1 MSDDRP
7 KNSPENTG
15 NVPAASEIDVTPKGP
30 ATVEGEAQE
39 KLPTSDKGY
48 RKLGFAILLLA
59 FGGFGTWAATASL
72 AIAVVA
78 PGSVSIESFKRTV
91 QHLEGGIVEALHVED
106 GDKVEAGDTLM
117 VLSDTQASSQ
127 LEIARSQYLINRAM
141 EARLLAEQEGAE
153 MLTIPEAL
161 QDVDN
166 PRVQQVLAV
175 QQSLFVA
182 RKQSL
187 KSTLEA
193 LDEQIVQMREQIEGL
208 EERISVNKRR
218 ITSMRGEA
226 EDFRSLFQEGLGD
239 NQRLREL
246 ERQILQLEGSN
257 AEFRSNIA
265 QLKSQISEKRLERE
279 IQQQEFQKE
288 VGEQLRQAQ
297 SQIAEAE
304 EQIVSLSDQV
314 ERTVIKAPVSGT
326 VVGLEVHT
334 DGAVIRGGDKI
345 MDIVPSNDGFVVAAR
360 IPTRDIDNIFVG
372 QFAEIRFSAFNQRLT
387 DVIDGEVIHVSADS
401 FEDEATG
408 EQYYRARVRVTE
420 KGRKKMT
427 EHMQLLS
434 GMPAE
439 VMIRTGER
447 TFASYIAKPITDM
460 LARAIRED

>member
-1 MSDDRP
+1 MSNDQR
-7 KNSPENTG
+7 NL
-15 NVPAASEIDVTPKGP
+15 PANQEIDVTPNGP
-30 ATVEGEAQE
+30 TTIDGEVSE

-48 RKLGFAILLLA
+48 RRLGYGILLIAL
-59 FGGFGTWAATASL
+59 GGFVLWSITASL

-91 QHLEGGIVEALHVED
+91 QHLEGGIVRELPVED
-106 GDKVEAGDTLM
+106 GDKVQAGDTLL
-117 VLSDTQASSQ
+117 VLSDTQARSQ

-153 MLTIPEAL
+153 MMVIPEDIKDA
-161 QDVDN
+161 DN
-166 PRVQQVLAV
+166 PRVQQVIAV
-175 QQSLFVA
+175 QQSLFTA
-182 RKQSL
+182 RRQSL
-187 KSTLEA
+187 ISTLES
-193 LDEQIVQMREQIEGL
+193 LDEQIIQMQEQIDGL
-208 EERISVNKRR
+208 EQRISVNTQR
-218 ITSMRGEA
+218 ISSLRSEA
-226 EDFRSLFQEGLGD
+226 EDFRSLYREGLGD

-246 ERQILQLEGSN
+246 ERQVLQYEGDN
-257 AEFRSNIA
+257 AEFRANIA
-265 QLKSQISEKRLERE
+265 QLRSQISENRMQKE

-288 VGEQLRQAQ
+288 VGEQLREAQAQ
-297 SQIAEAE
+297 IAQAE

-314 ERTVIKAPVSGT
+314 ERTVITAPVSGT
-326 VVGLEVHT
+326 VVGRQVHT
-334 DGAVIRGGDKI
+334 VGAVIRGGDTI
-345 MDIVPSNDGFVVAAR
+345 MDVVPSNDGFVVEAR
-360 IPTRDIDNIFVG
+360 IPTRDIDNIYIG

-408 EQYYRARVRVTE
+408 ERYYRARVRVTE
-420 KGRKKMT
+420 EGYTQMN

-460 LARAIRED
+460 LARALRED